1 MSHRNDL
8 NQLSAQA
15 ADRETWQQA
24 VVDLHEAFQ
33 IVGVVLD
40 DIEQRVRALEA
51 AAPPAEHVPS

>member
-8 NQLSAQA
+8 NQLTAEA

-33 IVGVVLD
+33 IVGIVLD

-51 AAPPAEHVPS
+51 TARPADHVPS